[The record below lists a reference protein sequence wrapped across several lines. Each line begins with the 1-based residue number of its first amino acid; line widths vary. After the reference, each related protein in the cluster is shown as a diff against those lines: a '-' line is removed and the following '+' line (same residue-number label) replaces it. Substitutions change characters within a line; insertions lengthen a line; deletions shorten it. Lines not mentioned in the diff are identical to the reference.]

1 MALPFPAPGRYVKGK
16 RVFRSITRCKTS
28 LWAPSRALISRA
40 WHVEL
45 GVPDVAENSPGASG
59 ALGRRAAAEEFGS
72 FLSAQMALWG
82 RVVREN
88 NIRSE

>member
-1 MALPFPAPGRYVKGK
+1 MGT
-16 RVFRSITRCKTS
+16 ITR
-28 LWAPSRALISRA
+28 LIQPRLA
-40 WHVEL
+40 AEL